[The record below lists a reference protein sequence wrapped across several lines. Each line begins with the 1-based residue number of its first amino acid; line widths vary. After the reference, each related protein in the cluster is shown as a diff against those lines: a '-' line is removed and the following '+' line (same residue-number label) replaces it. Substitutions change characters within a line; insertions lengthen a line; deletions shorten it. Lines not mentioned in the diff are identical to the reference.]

1 MKYRSQASFRLLTVF
16 FLLIGFSSPT
26 FAQAVE
32 VEPNDPCTEAQDLGE
47 IDLTN
52 PFSVQGSLDTPPEE
66 PDVDFF
72 RFSATPGADLIAD
85 HEGEPTGAG
94 TLPDPLLGLFDA
106 DCNLLASNDDSGG
119 TLNSRL
125 RFDVPPDG
133 VLVLA
138 AASFPDF
145 DFTGAGGSSGTYQLT
160 VAQAPPSIGSISGR
174 VVDALTGEP
183 LPGNE
188 PPFAFVELLRCEDD
202 TCFAVNA
209 QNVDGEGRFRFEQD
223 FEGQP
228 LPVGTYQVRAFANE
242 YEQAETDRFEVA
254 EGEDFD
260 VGDIPLQP
268 PEISFSNIQPCENLL
283 PQGDVC
289 HYSVTLRN
297 NTNAKIR
304 GLAWSIVDGSGL
316 GSSLGFTQFEA
327 SARDGTRQAVR
338 ERLDVAPLGEQVLE
352 FQFDVPSFV
361 VGATFCTRVFVGL
374 NPRPLVITIRESF
387 LFCITGGDTGFQ
399 VMSEIESQKMFQ
411 SLSGRSRNPRE
422 KLQVPGN
429 SR

>member
-1 MKYRSQASFRLLTVF
+1 MKRRSQVSFTFLAVF
-16 FLLIGFSSPT
+16 CLLIGFSSQA

-32 VEPNDPCTEAQDLGE
+32 VEPNDPCAEAQDLGE
-47 IDLTN
+47 IDLTG
-52 PFSVQGSLDTPPEE
+52 PFSVEGSLDTPPEE

-72 RFSATPGADLIAD
+72 RFSATPGAQLIAD
-85 HEGEPTGAG
+85 HEGV
-94 TLPDPLLGLFDA
+94 TLGDPFLGLFDSG
-106 DCNLLASNDDSGG
+106 CNLLQLNDDSVG
-119 TLNSRL
+119 LNSRL
-125 RFDVPPDG
+125 RFEVPADG
-133 VLVLA
+133 VFILA
-138 AASFPDF
+138 ASSCCDSQ
-145 DFTGAGGSSGTYQLT
+145 FTGDGGSSGTYQLT

-188 PPFAFVELLRCEDD
+188 PPFAFVELLRCEND
-202 TCFAVNA
+202 TCFGVNS

-254 EGEDFD
+254 EGEDVD
-260 VGDIPLQP
+260 IGDIPLQP
-268 PEISFSNIQPCENLL
+268 PDISFSDIQPCQDLL

-297 NTNAKIR
+297 NTDASIR
-304 GLAWSIVDGSGL
+304 GLAWSIVDGFGL

-327 SARDGTRQAVR
+327 STRSGSRQVVR
-338 ERLDVAPLGEQVLE
+338 ERLDLEPSGEATLE
-352 FQFDVPSFV
+352 FQFAVPAFV
-361 VGATFCTRVFVGL
+361 FGATFCTRVFAGVD
-374 NPRPLVITIRESF
+374 PRPLVITIRESF
-387 LFCITGGDTGFQ
+387 LFCITGGDSGFE

-411 SLSGRSRNPRE
+411 SLSEKSRNLRE
-422 KLQVPGN
+422 KSQAPDN

>member
-1 MKYRSQASFRLLTVF
+1 MKRRSQASFTLLAVF
-16 FLLIGFSSPT
+16 CLLIGFSSQA

-32 VEPNDPCTEAQDLGE
+32 VEPNDPCTEAQDLGPV
-47 IDLTN
+47 DLTGA
-52 PFSVQGSLDTPPEE
+52 FSVQGSLDTPPED

-72 RFSATPGADLIAD
+72 RFSAAPGAQVVAD

-94 TLPDPLLGLFDA
+94 TLPDPLLGLFDS

-133 VLVLA
+133 VFVLA

-160 VAQAPPSIGSISGR
+160 IAPPPPAIGSISGR

-188 PPFAFVELLRCEDD
+188 PPFAFVELLRCEND
-202 TCFAVNA
+202 TCFVVNS

-254 EGEDFD
+254 EGEDVD
-260 VGDIPLQP
+260 IGDIPLQP
-268 PEISFSNIQPCENLL
+268 PDISFSDIQPCQDLL

-297 NTNAKIR
+297 NTDASIR
-304 GLAWSIVDGSGL
+304 GLAWSIVDGFGL

-327 SARDGTRQAVR
+327 STRSGSRQVVR
-338 ERLDVAPLGEQVLE
+338 ERLDLEPSGEATLE
-352 FQFDVPSFV
+352 FQFAVPAFV
-361 VGATFCTRVFVGL
+361 FGATFCTRVLAGVD
-374 NPRPLVITIRESF
+374 PRPLVITIRESF
-387 LFCITGGDTGFQ
+387 LFCITGGDSGFE

-411 SLSGRSRNPRE
+411 SLSEKSRNLRE
-422 KLQVPGN
+422 KSQAPDN